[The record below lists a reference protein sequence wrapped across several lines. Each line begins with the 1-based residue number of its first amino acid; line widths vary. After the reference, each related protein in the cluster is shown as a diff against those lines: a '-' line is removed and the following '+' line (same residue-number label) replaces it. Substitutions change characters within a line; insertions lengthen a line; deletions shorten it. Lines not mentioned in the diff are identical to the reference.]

1 MIFNVDL
8 KCKMVAENE
17 NDDLFELDY
26 HLESMATDGI
36 EVTVSKMYSER
47 FEVEKVDVEQTGGY
61 YYRIK
66 DNLDEMR
73 TVGFPYRDDAFTI
86 CEQLN
91 RLYGNGS

>member
-1 MIFNVDL
+1 MKYNVIL
-8 KCKMVAENE
+8 KCNFNAES
-17 NDDLFELDY
+17 DDEALFQMDY
-26 HLESMATDGI
+26 HLESMTTDGI
-36 EVTVSKMYSER
+36 EVSIAEMYSQR
-47 FEVEKVDVEQTGGY
+47 FDVEKVDVEQTGGY

-66 DNLDEMR
+66 DNLGEMR